1 MARFVSLP
9 DRDGPAGAARMWIN
23 PEHVVSLVPKV
34 STDGSRHVLRV
45 EIKLIGT
52 PAFDAWLGV
61 YDTGEEADSRWALF
75 LSELR
80 D

>member
-1 MARFVSLP
+1 MSCRSYT
-9 DRDGPAGAARMWIN
+9 
-23 PEHVVSLVPKV
+23 KV
-34 STDGSRHVLRV
+34 STDGTRHLLRV

-61 YDTGEEADSRWALF
+61 FDSGEEADSRWALF